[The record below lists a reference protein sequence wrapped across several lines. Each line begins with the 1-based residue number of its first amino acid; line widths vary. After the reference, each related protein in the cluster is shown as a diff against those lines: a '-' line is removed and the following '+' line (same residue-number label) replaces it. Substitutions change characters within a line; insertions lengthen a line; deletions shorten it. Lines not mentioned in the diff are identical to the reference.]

1 MSTLEEW
8 TAAVVE
14 ELGLAGAVD
23 GGTRDLVLDLA
34 RDVAHG
40 VARPAA
46 PLTAFLLGLAA
57 GRADDPVLAARAL
70 ADRLGGL
77 AASWPAGPGGPPG
90 AAGPSGGPAVPGATA
105 GDAPG

>member
-1 MSTLEEW
+1 VAGGIGVSTLEEW
-8 TAAVVE
+8 TAAVVD

-57 GRADDPVLAARAL
+57 GRAEDPVPAARRL
-70 ADRLGGL
+70 ADRLTAL
-77 AASWPAGPGGPPG
+77 AAGWSAGPPG
-90 AAGPSGGPAVPGATA
+90 
-105 GDAPG
+105 

>member
-1 MSTLEEW
+1 VSTLEDW
-8 TAAVVE
+8 TAAVVD

-57 GRADDPVLAARAL
+57 GRADDPVTAARAL
-70 ADRLGGL
+70 ADRVTAL
-77 AASWPAGPGGPPG
+77 ATGWPGAGP
-90 AAGPSGGPAVPGATA
+90 AA

>member
-8 TAAVVE
+8 TDTVVG
-14 ELGLAGAVD
+14 ELGIAGAVD

-57 GRADDPVLAARAL
+57 GRSDDPVGAARAL
-70 ADRLGGL
+70 ADRLAAL
-77 AASWPAGPGGPPG
+77 AASWPGDPPG
-90 AAGPSGGPAVPGATA
+90 
-105 GDAPG
+105 